1 MGNAGKSVLWFLGAC
16 LVFSQGI
23 ISAVAKI
30 YTTVDGEWVLLF
42 GFLCLAIVLGA
53 LLLMFR
59 QNPAFLTAERQ
70 ELVSL
75 SLIQAVARESN
86 PQLLTYLIRT
96 LSPEVWNSGE
106 VDVEDEQDTE
116 EIEGEH
122 AEEDVDEIDADADS
136 DQDDFTKAFS
146 KMNNP

>member
-23 ISAVAKI
+23 ISVVAKI
-30 YTTVDGEWVLLF
+30 YTTVHGEWVLFF
-42 GFLCLAIVLGA
+42 GFLCLVTVLGA
-53 LLLMFR
+53 LFLMFR
-59 QNPAFLTAERQ
+59 RNPAFLTAERQ
-70 ELVSL
+70 DLVSL

-86 PQLLTYLIRT
+86 PKILTYLIRT

-106 VDVEDEQDTE
+106 VDIEDEQDKE
-116 EIEGEH
+116 EIEEEYT
-122 AEEDVDEIDADADS
+122 EEDVDEIDADADL

-146 KMNNP
+146 EMNNP

>member
-59 QNPAFLTAERQ
+59 QNPAFLTAERK

-116 EIEGEH
+116 EIEEEH